1 MSRLVYVKLHQ
12 MSCTSKKHKQMFDFL
27 IDFLEGPDYN
37 ISIEIKS
44 NKMGTEDRNTLIVVA
59 VFAVLLA
66 VVFGFFIKLIAVTGD
81 SMNET
86 LQTGN
91 G

>member
-1 MSRLVYVKLHQ
+1 
-12 MSCTSKKHKQMFDFL
+12 MFDFL